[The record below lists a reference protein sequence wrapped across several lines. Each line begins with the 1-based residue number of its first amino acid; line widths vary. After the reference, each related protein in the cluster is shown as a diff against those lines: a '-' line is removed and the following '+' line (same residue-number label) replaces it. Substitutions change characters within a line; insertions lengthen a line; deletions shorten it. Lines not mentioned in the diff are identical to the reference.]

1 MKFDTRDKKPKLW
14 NIAALSVV
22 LLAVLAV
29 FIRLGAD
36 VYGAAISVCFI
47 VYYVIVLVLL
57 LSAFFKQIQ
66 YNPYSYN
73 TIFYMGFAL
82 FLLAVLILQ
91 TDLTVKLI
99 RRPELYVA
107 REILHL
113 ILDSAKSYVLLSA
126 PFSGNT
132 FFLLA
137 SLIIVLSRLILYK
150 ISKRNAP
157 TYLKYIIWC
166 VIEAVLVSLLYV
178 FLQDRQDYL
187 PLLGDTL
194 AKAVFALAPPHIIAA
209 LYFSLQEKDNVI
221 RLMNYGNV
229 VTDETYT
236 AQNSQKIT
244 LFDNNGV
251 MKLSVTA
258 ANLYF
263 IESDDNYIK
272 VWYRDNDGIMKQY
285 MLRCKLKTVEDSFAD
300 SDLVRCHRQ
309 YIVNMAHVSM
319 LYRLKDSYELRLD
332 IEGLDPIPVTKTY
345 ESGVLSR
352 FNSR

>member
-1 MKFDTRDKKPKLW
+1 MFS
-14 NIAALSVV
+14 LSGKVPGYLLGKYQMTAIVV
-22 LLAVLAV
+22 FTLLFAAV
-29 FIRLGAD
+29 FL
-36 VYGAAISVCFI
+36 
-47 VYYVIVLVLL
+47 
-57 LSAFFKQIQ
+57 
-66 YNPYSYN
+66 
-73 TIFYMGFAL
+73 
-82 FLLAVLILQ
+82 
-91 TDLTVKLI
+91 
-99 RRPELYVA
+99 
-107 REILHL
+107 
-113 ILDSAKSYVLLSA
+113 LLSA

-150 ISKRNAP
+150 ISKRSAP

-251 MKLSVTA
+251 MNLSVTA